1 MLAVQAGAG
10 SALLELLLLLPH
22 ALVSASTGE
31 DDLRHEL
38 VGFGFAGPVDEQHEL
53 VGFGFTGPGVEQQE
67 SVDSCFVG
75 ADEKQGESDAFEP

>member
-31 DDLRHEL
+31 DDLQHEL
-38 VGFGFAGPVDEQHEL
+38 VGFAGPVDEQHEL
-53 VGFGFTGPGVEQQE
+53 VGSGFTGPGVEQQE

-75 ADEKQGESDAFEP
+75 ADEKQEESDAFEP